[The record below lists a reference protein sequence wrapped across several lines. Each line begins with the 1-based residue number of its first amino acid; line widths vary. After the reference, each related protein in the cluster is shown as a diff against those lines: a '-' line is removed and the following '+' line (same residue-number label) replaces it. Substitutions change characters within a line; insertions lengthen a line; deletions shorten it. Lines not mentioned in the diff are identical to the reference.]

1 MARTKVQVQ
10 VQHASL
16 PQEERTLLLGEAV
29 IKKCRIPT
37 NQPLTLRF
45 GSARQEVRVVPVARG
60 TALRLTP
67 ALAARLGLH
76 HGVRLVLAYK
86 PGQRALLIGPLIG
99 VMVPRVYRK
108 LADRPF
114 GSITAFCR
122 ELTDACALYG
132 GHVFYMTPDDVS
144 GNPSSIAGWTWHNGW
159 TRRTFP
165 VPDVVYNRLTSRR
178 YENRSNVQ
186 QFMKDAKSRHGV
198 VVFNEK
204 YLNKTEVFDALRHV
218 ESLRSVLP
226 ESHSLKNY
234 QVLKNMANR
243 HQTLFLKP
251 ITGSLGKGIIR
262 LRREANGS
270 YTCHYAGLIGPR
282 KVTYSSLPAV
292 FKAIAGKLRAQ
303 RYQVQQ
309 GLQLLAVEGRPV
321 DFRALVQRDDT
332 GVWSITSIV
341 GRIAGGTHFVSN
353 LARGGTLST
362 AAGALARSN
371 LSAGLRA
378 SALAKLRRSALE
390 IAKGIEEKIDAHF
403 AELGIDLAVDT
414 NGKAW
419 LLEVNSKP
427 SKDDNTPLSAEDHKI
442 RPSVKRIVQ
451 YCRHA
456 AQL

>member
-1 MARTKVQVQ
+1 
-10 VQHASL
+10 
-16 PQEERTLLLGEAV
+16 
-29 IKKCRIPT
+29 
-37 NQPLTLRF
+37 
-45 GSARQEVRVVPVARG
+45 
-60 TALRLTP
+60 
-67 ALAARLGLH
+67 
-76 HGVRLVLAYK
+76 
-86 PGQRALLIGPLIG
+86 
-99 VMVPRVYRK
+99 
-108 LADRPF
+108 
-114 GSITAFCR
+114 
-122 ELTDACALYG
+122 
-132 GHVFYMTPDDVS
+132 
-144 GNPSSIAGWTWHNGW
+144 
-159 TRRTFP
+159 

-186 QFMKDAKSRHGV
+186 HFMRDAKSRHGA

-234 QVLKNMANR
+234 QVLRGMMNR
-243 HQTLFLKP
+243 HHTLFLKP

-270 YTCHYAGLIGPR
+270 YTCHYAGLSAPR
-282 KVTYSSLPAV
+282 KVTYATLPAV
-292 FKAIAGKLRAQ
+292 FKAVAGKLRSQ

-309 GLQLLAVEGRPV
+309 GLHLLEVGGRPV
-321 DFRALVQRDDT
+321 DFRALVQRDET
-332 GVWSITSIV
+332 GTWSITSIV

-371 LSAGLRA
+371 LSSGLRA

-427 SKDDNTPLSAEDHKI
+427 SKDDNTSLSAEESKI